1 MMKKMVYISSQIE
14 YNTSVVWKY
23 RDEFVMMIEAMIQEC
38 DYTDRKFDDPVSG
51 YHVFARGATGRVC
64 CVMYVSKEAI
74 SEDQQ
79 ISSFEELEAWA
90 ESVPGGYLDY

>member
-1 MMKKMVYISSQIE
+1 ML
-14 YNTSVVWKY
+14 
-23 RDEFVMMIEAMIQEC
+23 IEATIQEC
-38 DYTDRKFDDPVSG
+38 DITGRRFSEPVSG

-79 ISSFEELEAWA
+79 ISTFEELEAWA